1 MCCVPALPFHIP
13 TAPQTAWEF
22 VNLDADGWAM
32 LGPSAE
38 RGRKILNFDSALPP
52 APLPWLSLVCL
63 GDLNG
68 HHTLGRDKLPLWFSR
83 SSLSMVQTQEF
94 EFAVLPLL
102 HPLYG
107 VQILSPKDN
116 TVMSTGDFLS
126 SPRFNFKK
134 YLLPAIYMPG
144 TLGNKTKP
152 KTDSAQPSESWQS
165 R

>member
-1 MCCVPALPFHIP
+1 MLCPSFAFSH
-13 TAPQTAWEF
+13 THSSQTAWEF

-32 LGPSAE
+32 LGPNAE
-38 RGRKILNFDSALPP
+38 RGRKILNFDPALPP

-63 GDLNG
+63 RDLSG

-83 SSLSMVQTQEF
+83 SSLSMVQTPEF
-94 EFAVLPLL
+94 EFAVFPLL
-102 HPLYG
+102 YPLYG
-107 VQILSPKDN
+107 VQILSQKDS

-144 TLGNKTKP
+144 TLGKKTKP
-152 KTDSAQPSESWQS
+152 KTNSAQPSESWQS